1 MSVLNFT
8 VKNCSPSIALRE
20 LSHLRR
26 EDSLSKLEDEAM
38 TIKFQGSNEVIATYV
53 VDEHPIE
60 MGVKIPNDFPLHAI
74 EIRDPADAGK
84 RVGISE
90 SQWRAWILATQQL
103 ITSKNGLILDALM
116 LFKKNAEA
124 KFAGF
129 EGAECEFPVFD
140 EMMRLRFFS
149 LR

>member
-1 MSVLNFT
+1 MTVVNFT
-8 VKNCSPSIALRE
+8 TKHCSPSITSRE
-20 LSHLRR
+20 LAHLRQ

-38 TIKFQGSNEVIATYV
+38 TIKFQGTEVIATYV

-129 EGAECEFPVFD
+129 EGAECELFI
-140 EMMRLRFFS
+140 
-149 LR
+149 

>member
-1 MSVLNFT
+1 L
-8 VKNCSPSIALRE
+8 A
-20 LSHLRR
+20 HLRQ

-38 TIKFQGSNEVIATYV
+38 TIKFQGTEVVATYV

-129 EGAECEFPVFD
+129 EGAECELFI
-140 EMMRLRFFS
+140 
-149 LR
+149 